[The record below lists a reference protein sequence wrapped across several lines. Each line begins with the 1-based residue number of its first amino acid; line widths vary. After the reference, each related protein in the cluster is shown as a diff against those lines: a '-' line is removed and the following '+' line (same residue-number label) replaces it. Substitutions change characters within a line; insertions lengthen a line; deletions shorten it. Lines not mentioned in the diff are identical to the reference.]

1 MAKCHASSVQSKRMR
16 KIAEPSTRSR
26 GVVLGALFAVSG
38 ASGLVVEQVF
48 EKLLTTVVGS
58 AVQSGA
64 IVLSVFFGGLCAGGA
79 LYGKLSR
86 RAANPFYLYAALE
99 LVVSASALALALLL
113 SPIQTLSSQI
123 VHLAGHD
130 DARIFAARLLV
141 ACAWMA
147 LPTLAMGAT
156 YPCIVRIVGQI
167 APSRVART
175 MTRFYALNL
184 LGAVT
189 SAALCPY
196 VFFPRF
202 GLDGVLRATGF
213 VQLGVSL
220 LAVYVGRQHAPSQES
235 LAEEPSIQDDASS
248 RSSTDERTPGARFR
262 NRRVAFLVAGA
273 LLSGF
278 VVFALEVLWFH
289 LIGVVLGMSAYAFG
303 LMLAVVLFG
312 LLVGS
317 TIVGALPGNA
327 RVGDVTLP
335 AALFASAA
343 VLAISASLWDDVPR
357 WLFGCHV
364 GFSDFP
370 CGPPAVDFWSAEG
383 ARLRIALVLVGVP
396 SVFLGMV
403 YPALF
408 RTSIYPKETADTAA
422 GLLGATNAVGSI
434 LGALVTSFVL
444 LPRIGSE
451 HAYRWLSVAPAV
463 VGLFAVFALPFSR
476 RTRIGLVSLG
486 ALTAL
491 AAARGAS
498 PWDRLELTSGV
509 HVYLVRQHV
518 SEDAK
523 LLYWHEDSTGGI
535 VTVVE
540 RDHGPYTSRTLLTN
554 GKFQGND
561 GGESY
566 AQTGFA
572 LLPAMATSARDRALV
587 VGLGTGHSAAVLHA
601 TGFREL
607 EIAEISQGIV
617 DASRAHFA
625 SLHRGILEQ
634 PGVHLFLE
642 DARNHLLRTER
653 PYDVIS
659 MELSSVWFAGVNNLY
674 SREYY
679 ELAHRNLRKG
689 GILQQWIQL
698 HHLAKSE
705 VVSVLSTVKAV
716 FPHVQLY
723 YLGSQGIILAS
734 DDPIVLARSDA
745 AHVPEALRAQIAHLE
760 GMPFWPGIDE
770 LDRSLLLS
778 EDDITFLS
786 AWARSEG
793 VPLTTDANRYLEYAT
808 PKHALERTWTA
819 DRTARDL
826 IASLPPERRAQR
838 ERALSLNR

>member
-1 MAKCHASSVQSKRMR
+1 MQKTAG
-16 KIAEPSTRSR
+16 IPTRS
-26 GVVLGALFAVSG
+26 GIVVLGALFTVSG

-79 LYGKLSR
+79 LYTKLSR
-86 RAANPFYLYAALE
+86 RVTNPFYLYGALE
-99 LVVSASALALALLL
+99 LIVAASALVLALLL
-113 SPIQTLSSQI
+113 SPIQTLSSRLI
-123 VHLAGHD
+123 HLAGHD
-130 DARIFAARLLV
+130 DFRIFVARLFV

-156 YPCIVRIVGQI
+156 YPCVVRIVARL
-167 APSRVART
+167 APSRIART
-175 MTRFYALNL
+175 MTRFYTLNL

-189 SAALCPY
+189 SAALGPY
-196 VFFPRF
+196 VLFPRF

-213 VQLGVSL
+213 VQLVVSL
-220 LAVYVGRQHAPSQES
+220 LAVYVGRRY
-235 LAEEPSIQDDASS
+235 ASS
-248 RSSTDERTPGARFR
+248 VDETANEATAKPDEVSPRSSTNERAPGAPVLRD
-262 NRRVAFLVAGA
+262 RRVAFLMVGA

-312 LLVGS
+312 LLLGS
-317 TIVGALPGNA
+317 TVIGALPGKP
-327 RVGDVTLP
+327 RVGDVALP
-335 AALFASAA
+335 VSLFASAA
-343 VLAISASLWDDVPR
+343 VLTLSASLWDDVPR

-370 CGPPAVDFWSAEG
+370 CGPPAVDFWSAEN
-383 ARLRIALVLVGVP
+383 ARLRIALALVGIP
-396 SVFLGMV
+396 SLFLGMV

-408 RTSIYPKETADTAA
+408 RTSIYPKETADTTA
-422 GLLGATNAVGSI
+422 GILGATNAVGSI

-444 LPRIGSE
+444 IPRFGSE
-451 HAYRWLSVAPAV
+451 QAYRWLSIAPAA
-463 VGLFAVFALPFSR
+463 VGLLAIVALPFSR
-476 RTRIGLVSLG
+476 PTKIGLG
-486 ALTAL
+486 ALGAFAAL
-491 AAARGAS
+491 VAVRGAS
-498 PWDRLELTSGV
+498 PWDRLELTSGL
-509 HVYLVRQHV
+509 HVYLVPQHV
-518 SEDAK
+518 SDDAK

-535 VTVVE
+535 VTVVARE
-540 RDHGPYTSRTLLTN
+540 RGPHTTKTLLTN

-561 GGESY
+561 GGESH
-566 AQTGFA
+566 AQTGLA
-572 LLPAMATSARDRALV
+572 LLPAMATSRRDRALV

-601 TGFREL
+601 AGFREL
-607 EIAEISQGIV
+607 EIAEISRGIV
-617 DASRAHFA
+617 DASREHFA
-625 SLHRGILEQ
+625 SLHHGILER

-705 VVSVLSTVKAV
+705 VVSVLSTVGAV

-734 DDPIVLARSDA
+734 DDPIVLARADA
-745 AHVPEALRAQIAHLE
+745 AHVPDALRAQLGPLE
-760 GMPFWPGIDE
+760 GMPFWPGIDHLE
-770 LDRSLLLS
+770 DTLLLS
-778 EDDITFLS
+778 EDDVALLS
-786 AWARSEG
+786 AWGRSEG
-793 VPLTTDANRYLEYAT
+793 VPLTTDANRYLEYTT
-808 PKHALERTWTA
+808 PRHALERSWTA
-819 DRTARDL
+819 DHTARDL